1 MPRSS
6 VGSWEEN
13 EPNFSFGCLKVAAT
27 QLNLPVEILGIQKTT
42 SEKPILN
49 PENKLVLASIDHIV
63 YMAMKRF
70 DWLGNS
76 SKILEQI
83 KKLT

>member
-1 MPRSS
+1 
-6 VGSWEEN
+6 VGSWGEN
-13 EPNFSFGCLKVAAT
+13 TPNFSFGCLKVAAT
-27 QLNLPVEILGIQKTT
+27 QLNLPVEILGIQKAT

-49 PENKLVLASIDHIV
+49 PENKLVLVSVDHIV
-63 YMAMKRF
+63 YMARKRF